1 MNSKKII
8 VIVLLCAVAACAIAQ
23 KTKKEM
29 EKALAGPRATVLR
42 TTILYV
48 APDKQ
53 SEKVTRMQPGRE
65 MVVAE
70 TSGPWVRVYAN
81 TDIEKE
87 REEDVPVFGEV
98 PTPPVSGWMEAK
110 GIVKDS
116 TPNGDSIL
124 MGEAANEEALANDP
138 KGPANAAQ
146 SARLL
151 YRRLVELFP
160 NSPFKAE
167 AMWRSADIRWQIE
180 KADAS
185 TRTSAREKDPALRQE
200 MQENELKKV
209 IKLYPHT
216 RQADLAAFE
225 LLDNKICGEWQGDVK
240 CPEKESELYEK
251 YAAEHPDSAKTAQAL
266 YMAVY
271 RQACMK
277 DMYAAE
283 GNEHRAEEA
292 HNHAR
297 ELAGRLK
304 DKFGQTDYSVRA
316 GALVYKLDEGVP
328 VYGIDLQ

>member
-1 MNSKKII
+1 MRSKKII
-8 VIVLLCAVAACAIAQ
+8 VLTVLCIVALGAAAQ
-23 KTKKEM
+23 KNKKEI
-29 EKALAGPRATVLR
+29 EKAMAGPRATVLR

-48 APDKQ
+48 SPDKQ

-70 TSGPWVRVYAN
+70 QSGPWVRVYAN
-81 TDIEKE
+81 TDTEKE
-87 REEDVPVFGEV
+87 REEDVPVFGETA
-98 PTPPVSGWMEAK
+98 TPPVSGWMEAK
-110 GIVKDS
+110 GVVRET
-116 TPNGDSIL
+116 TPNGDVIL

-160 NSPFKAE
+160 NSPFRAE
-167 AMWRSADIRWQIE
+167 AMWRAADIRWQIE

-185 TRTSAREKDPALRQE
+185 TRSSAREKDPSLREPLQE
-200 MQENELKKV
+200 DELKKV
-209 IKLYPHT
+209 LKYYPHT

-225 LLDNKICGEWQGDVK
+225 LIENKICGEWQGDVK

-251 YAAEHPDSAKTAQAL
+251 YAAEHPDGAKTAQAL

-271 RQACMK
+271 RQACMR
-277 DMYAAE
+277 DMYASE
-283 GNEHRAEEA
+283 GNEHRAEES
-292 HNHAR
+292 HQHAR
-297 ELAGRLK
+297 ELAARLK
-304 DKFGQTDYSVRA
+304 DKFPQTDYSVRA
-316 GALVYKLDEGVP
+316 GALVYKLDEGIP